1 MMIKKKAAFSEY
13 RDLEQSY
20 MQLNHCLK
28 KFHQIRAKVS
38 QQLAE
43 RAESPKKSR
52 ETESILHNLFPQGVA
67 GVNQEAEKD
76 LKKIVSLFK
85 QFVEL
90 HADFVLFKQL
100 EVRLKQLNA
109 QAPVEIPSG
118 KTKR

>member
-1 MMIKKKAAFSEY
+1 
-13 RDLEQSY
+13 
-20 MQLNHCLK
+20 
-28 KFHQIRAKVS
+28 IRAKVS

-43 RAESPKKSR
+43 RAESPKKSS

-85 QFVEL
+85 Q
-90 HADFVLFKQL
+90 L

>member
-1 MMIKKKAAFSEY
+1 MIKKKAAFSEY

-20 MQLNHCLK
+20 MQLNLQLNHCLK

-85 QFVEL
+85 Q
-90 HADFVLFKQL
+90 L

>member
-1 MMIKKKAAFSEY
+1 
-13 RDLEQSY
+13 
-20 MQLNHCLK
+20 LNHCLK

-43 RAESPKKSR
+43 SAESPKKSR

-85 QFVEL
+85 Q
-90 HADFVLFKQL
+90 L

>member
-1 MMIKKKAAFSEY
+1 MLKKKVAFSDEY

-20 MQLNHCLK
+20 MQLNHYLK

-38 QQLAE
+38 QQLSE
-43 RAESPKKSR
+43 RAQCSKKNR
-52 ETESILHNLFPQGVA
+52 ETDTILDNLFPQGVA

-85 QFVEL
+85 Q
-90 HADFVLFKQL
+90 L

>member
-1 MMIKKKAAFSEY
+1 
-13 RDLEQSY
+13 
-20 MQLNHCLK
+20 QLNHCLK

-85 QFVEL
+85 Q
-90 HADFVLFKQL
+90 L